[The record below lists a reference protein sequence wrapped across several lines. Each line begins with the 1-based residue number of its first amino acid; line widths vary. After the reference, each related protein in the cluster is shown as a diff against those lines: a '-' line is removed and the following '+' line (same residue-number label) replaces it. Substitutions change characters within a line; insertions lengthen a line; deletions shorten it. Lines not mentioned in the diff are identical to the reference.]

1 MKYLKYFE
9 KIKGK
14 NVKIGGIYRIRPYH
28 KSDKSDHMSTI
39 PLAKIIDKLGSEII
53 SFVTYFQT
61 DDCDKLLFKNYNK
74 KILLNIATPDEIEY
88 FNKFEEKFESK
99 ERSKK
104 YNL

>member
-9 KIKGK
+9 KIKGR
-14 NVKIGGIYRIRPYH
+14 NVKVGGIYRIRPYY
-28 KSDKSDHMSTI
+28 KSDSYTSTI

-61 DDCDKLLFKNYNK
+61 DECDKLLCKNHNK
-74 KILLNIATPDEIEY
+74 KELLNIATPEEIEY
-88 FNKFEEKFESK
+88 FNKFEEKFEAK